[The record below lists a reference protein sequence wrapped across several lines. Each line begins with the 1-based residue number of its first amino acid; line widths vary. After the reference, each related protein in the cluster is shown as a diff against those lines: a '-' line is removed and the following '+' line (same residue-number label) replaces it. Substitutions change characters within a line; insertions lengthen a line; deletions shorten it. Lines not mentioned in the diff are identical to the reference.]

1 LLPKR
6 GIRQQFILQ
15 LFVAS
20 ATLLLLFSTLLY
32 SYITQSIIEEKKIE
46 LTQLASNITHNT
58 KLNSNVVN
66 GSDSILNISVE
77 MKTLQDN
84 SKSVYFTQKYKNQH
98 YYLAIYYIYKQNSH
112 QYIKI
117 TKNITTIKT
126 MLQKI
131 YHSIIMINL
140 VFLILIIFY
149 AIYLSKMLVRPIK
162 QLSDKISGINEK
174 FITPIDISTLPE
186 EFLPLGETLNNL
198 ITRLTT
204 FITYQKELFIGTAH
218 ELKTPLAV
226 MKLKNEVTLIKKRE
240 IEVYINAMKHN
251 NQTINQMNKTI
262 GDILNIGRQ
271 ESAQFEP
278 PIKMD
283 VIQYLNKIGS
293 DFKLLAQSQNK
304 NLLIEL
310 EPKSFNVVIQKTLLN
325 QIIQNFLQNA
335 LKFTPEQNTITV
347 KSYLNYYGLKI
358 EIYDEGIG
366 VDENV
371 DLFAPFKRVGNQQ
384 GVGLGLFLAKSAADA
399 LDAKISIKNRLLSK
413 GTIASLEIK
422 TNLTCILPKL

>member
-1 LLPKR
+1 
-6 GIRQQFILQ
+6 
-15 LFVAS
+15 
-20 ATLLLLFSTLLY
+20 
-32 SYITQSIIEEKKIE
+32 
-46 LTQLASNITHNT
+46 
-58 KLNSNVVN
+58 
-66 GSDSILNISVE
+66 
-77 MKTLQDN
+77 
-84 SKSVYFTQKYKNQH
+84 
-98 YYLAIYYIYKQNSH
+98 
-112 QYIKI
+112 
-117 TKNITTIKT
+117 
-126 MLQKI
+126 
-131 YHSIIMINL
+131 
-140 VFLILIIFY
+140 
-149 AIYLSKMLVRPIK
+149 MLVRPIK